1 VTSPLRGAL
10 ELFSALTL
18 GYFVV
23 LNVIYLLLTVA
34 SARDL
39 AAYLRKRRTLS
50 GDDIFRS
57 PFTPGI
63 SVIVP
68 AFNEEAG
75 IVESVRS
82 LLDLRYPLHEVLV
95 VNDGS
100 TDGTVDRLRDAF
112 GLVAAPRAARTAIV
126 TTAVRATYVS
136 LRYPNLWLFD
146 KENGGKAD
154 ALNAGINAARHPY
167 VCAVDADALI
177 EVDALLA
184 VVAPIVDDPDLVVA
198 TGGIVRIANGC
209 VIDHGRI
216 TSIRLPRSPL
226 AVFQVVE
233 YFRAFLIG
241 RVGWSRA
248 NALLVISGA
257 FGLFSRAAVEEVG
270 GYWPQTVGEDAEL
283 VLRLHHHLRRIGR
296 PYRISFVADP
306 VCWTEAPE
314 DLRTLGRQR
323 RRWHRGLGQ
332 ALWRHRTMIARPRYG
347 VFGMLVLPYFLIF
360 ELFGPVVELVGFAVV
375 IAAFV
380 VGAVSVPFLVAFL
393 VMSVLLGVAF
403 SVAALALEEFSFHR
417 HTHSADVVR
426 MGIYALA
433 ENFGYRQLNDMWR
446 AVGLVDLARRRGGWG
461 AQRRKGIG
469 VAPSQTPRSR
479 EAGTKRA

>member
-1 VTSPLRGAL
+1 MTASVREAL
-10 ELFSALTL
+10 ELFSVLTL
-18 GYFVV
+18 SYFVG
-23 LNVIYLLLTVA
+23 LNAIYLVLTVA

-39 AAYLRKRRTLS
+39 ASYLRKRRTLS

-63 SVIVP
+63 TIIVP
-68 AFNEEAG
+68 ACNEEAG
-75 IVESVRS
+75 IVASVQS

-100 TDGTVDRLRDAF
+100 TDATVDRLREAF
-112 GLVAAPRAARTAIV
+112 DLVAAPRASRTAIA
-126 TTAVRATYVS
+126 TRPLRATYVS
-136 LRYPNLWLFD
+136 RRHPNLWLFD

-154 ALNAGINAARHPY
+154 ALNAGVNAARHPY

-184 VVAPIVDDPDLVVA
+184 VVAPIVDDPDQVVA

-241 RVGWSRA
+241 RVGWSRF
-248 NALLVISGA
+248 NALLIISGA

-270 GYWPQTVGEDAEL
+270 GYWPKTVGEDAEL

-332 ALWRHRTMIARPRYG
+332 ALWRHRAMIGHPRYRA
-347 VFGMLVLPYFLIF
+347 FGLLAIPYFVVF
-360 ELFGPVVELVGFAVV
+360 ELFGPVVELVGLGVV
-375 IAAFV
+375 IAAFAL
-380 VGAVSVPFLVAFL
+380 GAVSVPFFVAFL
-393 VMSVLLGVAF
+393 VVSVMLGVAF

-417 HTHSADVVR
+417 HTQTADVVR
-426 MGIYALA
+426 MGVYALA
-433 ENFGYRQLNDMWR
+433 ENFGYRQLNDLWR
-446 AVGLVDLARRRGGWG
+446 AIGLVDLARGKTGWG
-461 AQRRKGIG
+461 EQRRKGIG
-469 VAPSQTPRSR
+469 VSVSDTAGRAPTSS
-479 EAGTKRA
+479 